1 MKKVRTVV
9 IKKKNTRNSIAD
21 ITEIPIPSN
30 ITINS
35 NPDICPS
42 INNNPFDASSV
53 TGYVI
58 SVANR

>member
-1 MKKVRTVV
+1 MKKVKIVV
-9 IKKKNTRNSIAD
+9 AKKKSTNKSMAD

-35 NPDICPS
+35 NPDICPNM
-42 INNNPFDASSV
+42 NNNPFDASSV

-58 SVANR
+58 SVA